1 MTQSTALTTGSVFSG
16 IQAFED
22 AQRIAKAL
30 ASSTLIP
37 TQFQGQ
43 QGFANCLVALE
54 IANRMN
60 ISPFLAMQHLHV
72 IHGRP
77 SWSSSFIIAMIN
89 GSGRFTPLRYEI
101 SGEGESLAC
110 YAVATDVKSEQ
121 ELRGPTITMV
131 MAKKEGW
138 STKSGSKWQTMPEH
152 MIRLRA
158 AAFWGRLYA
167 SDLLLGIQSQD
178 EVIDVQPVTVRAA
191 LDDLNEQ
198 INQPISVVIDDDDIL

>member
-1 MTQSTALTTGSVFSG
+1 
-16 IQAFED
+16 
-22 AQRIAKAL
+22 
-30 ASSTLIP
+30 
-37 TQFQGQ
+37 
-43 QGFANCLVALE
+43 
-54 IANRMN
+54 
-60 ISPFLAMQHLHV
+60 
-72 IHGRP
+72 
-77 SWSSSFIIAMIN
+77 MIN
-89 GSGRFTPLRYEI
+89 GSGRFTPLRYEL

-110 YAVATDVKSEQ
+110 YAVATDIKTEQ

-158 AAFWGRLYA
+158 ASFWGRLYA

-198 INQPISVVIDDDDIL
+198 INQPISVVVDDDDIL